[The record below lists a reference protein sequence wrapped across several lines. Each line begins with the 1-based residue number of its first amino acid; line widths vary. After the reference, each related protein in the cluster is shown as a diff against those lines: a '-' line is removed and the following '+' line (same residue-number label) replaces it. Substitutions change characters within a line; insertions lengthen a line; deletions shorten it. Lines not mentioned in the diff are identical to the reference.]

1 MQTSVYTVAPLF
13 VCCSSLPPEP
23 CQRPVGLSE
32 HDALFI
38 SFFHFIYLLPQ
49 PHHVLADLVARHVVL
64 DRAHPRR
71 VLQRTRKTSQAS
83 ACSIKLVVQH
93 RQCWA
98 HHPQAPCGSC
108 AGRGITCLLWLHAC
122 FHRTNGGHDPISVRH
137 AESRASTCRNTRVAM
152 DMPPAGNVKAHL
164 QRGLRLVQVGVGGR
178 HVDKHERLGGAAQ
191 AVAHQHR
198 QLVVAVWYVRLR
210 RRDSQLS
217 AARVTIYAF
226 VLMRRHRQAGTA
238 AASCL
243 VATAPTGVPDSDRRR
258 KALSAQQRA
267 MCLALIQIII
277 KR

>member
-1 MQTSVYTVAPLF
+1 MMH
-13 VCCSSLPPEP
+13 CSF
-23 CQRPVGLSE
+23 
-32 HDALFI
+32 HFFI
-38 SFFHFIYLLPQ
+38 SFTCCRSRTTSLLTSLRDTSFLIVRTRVAYCSAQERPVRPQ
-49 PHHVLADLVARHVVL
+49 PV
-64 DRAHPRR
+64 P
-71 VLQRTRKTSQAS
+71 S
-83 ACSIKLVVQH
+83 LVVQH

-98 HHPQAPCGSC
+98 HHPHAPCGSC